1 MTQGRNNNCNDP
13 KFVLNISDI
22 MNFEAA
28 ADNGEETASKS
39 DTTAPQTST
48 KDDIKI
54 GNLNKFERWNMYILK
69 YRKWNS
75 YTQNTIFPF
84 RIDLQNGQ

>member
-1 MTQGRNNNCNDP
+1 
-13 KFVLNISDI
+13 

-54 GNLNKFERWNMYILK
+54 GNLNKFER
-69 YRKWNS
+69 
-75 YTQNTIFPF
+75 
-84 RIDLQNGQ
+84 